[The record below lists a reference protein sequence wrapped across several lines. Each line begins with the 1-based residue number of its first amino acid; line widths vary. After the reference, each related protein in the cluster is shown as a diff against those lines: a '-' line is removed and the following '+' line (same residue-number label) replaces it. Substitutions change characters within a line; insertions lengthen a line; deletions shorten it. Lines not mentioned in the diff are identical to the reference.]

1 MKKKLYLKPMTKMLF
16 MKQERIMVTISKTE
30 IDDGFSEGA
39 KGGFFDEEDNILPR
53 GKNVWADEF

>member
-1 MKKKLYLKPMTKMLF
+1 MKH
-16 MKQERIMVTISKTE
+16 ERIMVTISNTE